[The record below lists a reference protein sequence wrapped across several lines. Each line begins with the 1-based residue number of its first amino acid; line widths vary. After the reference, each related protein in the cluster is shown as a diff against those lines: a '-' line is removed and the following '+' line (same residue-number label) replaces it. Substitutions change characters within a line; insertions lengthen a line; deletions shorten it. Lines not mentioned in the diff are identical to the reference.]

1 MDRGG
6 RETDHRYFCGLEK
19 RQYVNKNIAKISNTE
34 EEIITNQ
41 EDILE
46 EVKSF
51 FINLYE
57 NKDSCLED
65 VGLTK
70 SSMGMI
76 SQN

>member
-6 RETDHRYFCGLEK
+6 RETDYRYFCGLEK
-19 RQYVNKNIAKISNTE
+19 RQYVNKNIAKISNME

-51 FINLYE
+51 FY
-57 NKDSCLED
+57 
-65 VGLTK
+65 
-70 SSMGMI
+70 
-76 SQN
+76 